1 MCGMIMCMVESDGI
15 KHLRLMARRR
25 KRLDADINAATESL
39 LRDGEF
45 IEDVALALDVSRETV
60 RRFRDEH
67 DIPDAREIRRA
78 KGLPSRRTVSS

>member
-1 MCGMIMCMVESDGI
+1 MYGMIVCMTESDGI
-15 KHLRLMARRR
+15 KRLRLMARRR
-25 KRLDADINAATESL
+25 KRLDADIDAATESL

-67 DIPDAREIRRA
+67 GIPDAREIRRA
-78 KGLPSRRTVSS
+78 KGLPSRRAASS